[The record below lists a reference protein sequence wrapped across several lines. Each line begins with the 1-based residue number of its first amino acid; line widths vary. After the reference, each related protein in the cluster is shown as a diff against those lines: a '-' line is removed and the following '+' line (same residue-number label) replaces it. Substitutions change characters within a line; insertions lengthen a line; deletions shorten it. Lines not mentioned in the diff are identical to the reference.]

1 MGSMTVRVDAKSV
14 RRKKVITKLVWVI
27 FILLLLVLSITYGV
41 LYVINQ
47 KGNFTITL
55 DPNAYEEEK
64 LVVSPRSDFKY
75 TTHKLVVDALEY
87 MDNISETWLPV
98 DIDSE
103 ADGPHNGNNYMA
115 YTFYV
120 KNKSADTLSYSVAID
135 VTTVIRNVDEAI
147 RVAVYRNGNKTV
159 YAKRTP
165 TGDVE
170 TGTTPFAADN
180 KVMNELYE
188 GLEADQVD
196 KYTVV
201 IWLEGD
207 DPECLNDLIGG
218 EIKMVMTLG
227 ENTLKY
233 ER

>member
-1 MGSMTVRVDAKSV
+1 MGSMTVKVDAKSIR
-14 RRKKVITKLVWVI
+14 RRKIFTKLIWVV
-27 FILLLLVLSITYGV
+27 FILLLLVLSVTYGV
-41 LYVINQ
+41 LYIINQ
-47 KGNFTITL
+47 KGNCTITL

-87 MDNISETWLPV
+87 MDNISETWLPEN
-98 DIDSE
+98 IDSE

-120 KNKSADTLSYSVAID
+120 KNKSQDALSYSVAID
-135 VTTVIRNVDEAI
+135 ILSVIKNVDEAI
-147 RVAVYRNGNKTV
+147 RVAVYRNGEKTV

-165 TGDVE
+165 TGDIE
-170 TGTTPFAADN
+170 AGTTPFVKDN
-180 KVMNELYE
+180 KVMNELFD
-188 GLEADQVD
+188 GLEPEGVD

-218 EIKMVMTLG
+218 ELKMEMTLG